1 LYTLYQTAKKEG
13 KRSLDVAISVGVH
26 PAVLLAAASPA
37 PFDVNEFDVANA
49 LLKGELKLT
58 KCENID
64 VNVPANSEIV
74 FEGRI
79 LLDKEAPEGPF
90 VDVTGTYD
98 IVRLQPVVELVGVMR
113 RKNHVYQALL
123 PAGLEHKL
131 FMGLARKVKIW
142 ETVRKVVPTVRS
154 VKLTEGSGGWL
165 HALISIRKE
174 TENDG
179 KNVIS
184 AAFSAHPS
192 LKHVFVVDEDIDVD
206 NLIEVEWA
214 LATRFQGDEDLVIL
228 KNVKG
233 STLDPSANQET
244 GLTTKVGFDLTRPLS
259 KPPEKFKKAVIPENS
274 NVKRILN
281 QILNTKD
288 GTLKLE

>member
-1 LYTLYQTAKKEG
+1 MCI
-13 KRSLDVAISVGVH
+13 RDS
-26 PAVLLAAASPA
+26 
-37 PFDVNEFDVANA
+37 ANA